1 MSLRS
6 GTPPSSEAKM
16 SFFTIRQNSERQDD
30 TRRISAVLSVER
42 GCIRSFSRTQKTRP
56 AQSPPNLLLEYFFD
70 LPDLF
75 FNFPGP
81 VFGFAFSL
89 QVGIVRDFARLLF
102 DFAFHFMKLAFNLIF
117 RTRFHLFSPY
127 SCSCLIKE
135 LNLRSPAPTEL
146 LFGVNK
152 NRTWLQRL
160 VVGLMWRLGVYV
172 PGPLARTAVPVLKR
186 SR

>member
-89 QVGIVRDFARLLF
+89 
-102 DFAFHFMKLAFNLIF
+102 
-117 RTRFHLFSPY
+117 
-127 SCSCLIKE
+127 
-135 LNLRSPAPTEL
+135 
-146 LFGVNK
+146 
-152 NRTWLQRL
+152 
-160 VVGLMWRLGVYV
+160 
-172 PGPLARTAVPVLKR
+172 
-186 SR
+186 